1 MLKGTALFILVFCL
15 LTSRV
20 LSASYTD
27 VTVSEARNMIDSEP
41 YIVVLDVRTQSEYDS
56 GHIRNARLI
65 PVDELEQKLNE
76 LNKTQKILVYCMSG
90 YRSSTASQI
99 LVNNGFLQ
107 VYNMLEG
114 ITAWI
119 NAGNPVY
126 VKYPSIQEAIN
137 NATEGSS
144 VFVSAG
150 TYYEHPVINK
160 TVSIVGEDENV
171 TILDGNYTGNVL
183 NVTARDATITR
194 FTVRNSGSAELN
206 SGIYINGKAGNN
218 VSDSIVEN
226 NYVGILVFNSTR
238 CNLSRN
244 TVFKNNDDGIRLK
257 FCSNV
262 TAVNNTVFSNRF
274 YGINLHDSN
283 ENMISGNIGSSNTYG
298 FCCDR
303 NSNNNTIH
311 KNSFLSNSNF
321 GIVISWYSDNNTVSC
336 NTVSGNYVGV
346 DLDWG
351 STNNFV
357 FGNSIFDNSYGMWL
371 SRVRSNLLFH
381 NNFVGNTREAFTF
394 DSAIICDNGLE
405 GNYWSRY
412 AGIDVNQDGLGETLY
427 SPAPNCMDNHPLMG
441 RFCSFNVHL
450 GYVDVVSNSTIT
462 DFQFL
467 ESSRT
472 VKMHASNVTTS
483 QAFGFCRIRIPHA
496 LMNQTY
502 RITIDGADPHFANY
516 TLHDDGESR
525 WIYFSYMHSTLE
537 IVITPEFQS
546 LILLLTYMTT
556 TLAICLVYRRRFALS
571 QARWL
576 PKL

>member
-1 MLKGTALFILVFCL
+1 MMKGIVLFVLVFCL
-15 LTSRV
+15 LTSKV

-27 VTVSEARNMIDSEP
+27 VTVSDAKNMIDSEP
-41 YIVVLDVRTQSEYDS
+41 SIVVLDVRTQSDYDA
-56 GHIRNARLI
+56 GHIKNARLI
-65 PVDELEQKLNE
+65 PVDELEQRLNE
-76 LNKTQKILVYCMSG
+76 LNKTQRILVYCRSG
-90 YRSSTASQI
+90 HGSSTASQI
-99 LVNNGFLQ
+99 LVNNGFLH

-144 VFVSAG
+144 FFVSAG
-150 TYYEHPVINK
+150 TYYGHLVINK
-160 TVSIVGEDENV
+160 TVSIIGENEYI

-183 NVTARDATITR
+183 NITASDATITR

-206 SGIYINGKAGNN
+206 SGIYINGKAGNS
-218 VSDSIVEN
+218 VTDSVVES
-226 NYVGILVFNSTR
+226 NYVGILVFNSTC

-244 TVFKNNDDGIRLK
+244 TVFQNNDDGIRLK
-257 FCSNV
+257 FCGNV
-262 TAVNNTVFSNRF
+262 TVANNAVFSNRF

-283 ENMISGNIGSSNTYG
+283 ENMISGNVGSNNTYG

-311 KNSFLSNSNF
+311 ENSFLSNGNF
-321 GIVISWYSDNNTVSC
+321 GIGISWYSDNNTVSG

-351 STNNFV
+351 STNNSV
-357 FGNSIFDNSYGMWL
+357 LGNSIFDNTYGMWL
-371 SRVRSNLLFH
+371 SRARSNLLFH
-381 NNFVGNTREAFTF
+381 NNFVGNAREAFTF

-412 AGIDVNQDGLGETLY
+412 TAFDFNQDGIGDTPY
-427 SPAPNCMDNHPLMG
+427 SPAPNCTDNRPIMG
-441 RFCSFNVHL
+441 RFYSFSVPS
-450 GYVDVVSNSTIT
+450 GYVDVISNSTIN

-467 ESSRT
+467 EPSRT
-472 VKMHASNVTTS
+472 IKMHASSITAS

-516 TLHDDGESR
+516 ALHDDGESR
-525 WIYFSYMHSTLE
+525 WIYFSYMHSALE

-546 LILLLTYMTT
+546 LILLLTFMTT
-556 TLAICLVYRRRFALS
+556 TLVTCLVHRRRFALS

>member
-1 MLKGTALFILVFCL
+1 MLKGIALFVLVFYL

-27 VTVSEARNMIDSEP
+27 LTISEAKNMIDSKSS
-41 YIVVLDVRTQSEYDS
+41 IVVLDVRTQSEYDT
-56 GHIRNARLI
+56 GHIRNAKLI
-65 PVDELEQKLNE
+65 PVDELEQRLNE
-76 LNKTQKILVYCMSG
+76 LNKSQGILVYCRSG
-90 YRSSTASQI
+90 YRSSAASQI

-144 VFVSAG
+144 IFVSAG
-150 TYYEHPVINK
+150 TYYEHLVINK

-183 NVTARDATITR
+183 NVTARDATIMR
-194 FTVRNSGSAELN
+194 FTVRNSGSTELN
-206 SGIYINGKAGNN
+206 SGIYVNGKAGNN

-226 NYVGILVFNSTR
+226 NYVGILVFNSTG
-238 CNLSRN
+238 CNLSRS
-244 TVFKNNDDGIRLK
+244 TVFRNNDDGIRLK

-262 TAVNNTVFSNRF
+262 TVANNAVFSNRF

-283 ENMISGNIGSSNTYG
+283 ENVISGNIGSNNTYG

-311 KNSFLSNSNF
+311 ENSFLSNSNF
-321 GIVISWYSDNNTVSC
+321 GIGISWYSDNNTVSG
-336 NTVSGNYVGV
+336 NTVSGNYIGV
-346 DLDWG
+346 DLDWV

-381 NNFVGNTREAFTF
+381 NNLVGNTREAFTF
-394 DSAIICDNGLE
+394 DSAIICDNSLE

-412 AGIDVNQDGLGETLY
+412 AGIDVNQDGIGDTPY
-427 SPAPNCMDNHPLMG
+427 SPAPDCMDNHPLMG
-441 RFCSFNVHL
+441 RFYSFNVPL
-450 GYVDVVSNSTIT
+450 GYVDVISNSTIT

-472 VKMHASNVTTS
+472 IKMHASNVTTS
-483 QAFGFCRIRIPHA
+483 QALGFCRIRIPHA